1 YIEQYFEHYAEVR
14 RWLDQ
19 TIADAHAKGYVT
31 TILGRRRYIPELSMR
46 NDTDRAYGERIAANT
61 PIQGSAAD
69 LCKLAMLKIAEQIR
83 SKGMQTRMLVQIH
96 DELLFEAP
104 PDELEAAEALVR
116 EAMEHPY
123 PLEVPLVVGMGH
135 GASWAEAH

>member
-1 YIEQYFEHYAEVR
+1 
-14 RWLDQ
+14 
-19 TIADAHAKGYVT
+19 
-31 TILGRRRYIPELSMR
+31 
-46 NDTDRAYGERIAANT
+46 
-61 PIQGSAAD
+61 
-69 LCKLAMLKIAEQIR
+69 MLKIAEQIR